1 MAKVQKGKTEFCLQ
15 GMERNMNTVNKHTKS
30 MSLVTLTDKVYC
42 AANRQKVITTK
53 KKTPHKN
60 PSMYSYVCVRE
71 LADCC
76 CGLAQSNS
84 TNDCMYNTYNTD
96 LHWMAQYWKTSSR
109 KEMGMR
115 KGATQAAQLHWKMLP
130 GSPSLLFDPII
141 LLWKIRGQTHS
152 FTTFLVFFGQVITF
166 YNLPFC
172 A

>member
-1 MAKVQKGKTEFCLQ
+1 
-15 GMERNMNTVNKHTKS
+15 

-84 TNDCMYNTYNTD
+84 TNGCMYNTYNTD

-166 YNLPFC
+166 YNFALLC
-172 A
+172 LALIISARNLV

>member
-1 MAKVQKGKTEFCLQ
+1 
-15 GMERNMNTVNKHTKS
+15 
-30 MSLVTLTDKVYC
+30 
-42 AANRQKVITTK
+42 
-53 KKTPHKN
+53 
-60 PSMYSYVCVRE
+60 MYSYVCVRE

-84 TNDCMYNTYNTD
+84 TNDCMYNTYITD

-152 FTTFLVFFGQVITF
+152 FTTFLVFWSDSLIHHISSFFGQVITF
-166 YNLPFC
+166 YNFALLC
-172 A
+172 LALIISARNLV